1 MIKDDSI
8 NIPPHNTKT
17 TAETMV
23 LGLSFGVWLSLGELV
38 SREEACLLEE
48 GTIRIVSEEE
58 SSGHAVTDSACL
70 TGDTAAANVSY
81 DIELAFCTCY
91 AEGLVD
97 DELECFESEVVFYV
111 ATVNCDFS

>member
-1 MIKDDSI
+1 
-8 NIPPHNTKT
+8 
-17 TAETMV
+17 MV
-23 LGLSFGVWLSLGELV
+23 LGLSSGVRLSLGELACATCSLQAVLLSFLHTRV

-81 DIELAFCTCY
+81 DIELAFCACD

-111 ATVNCDFS
+111 ATVDCDFS